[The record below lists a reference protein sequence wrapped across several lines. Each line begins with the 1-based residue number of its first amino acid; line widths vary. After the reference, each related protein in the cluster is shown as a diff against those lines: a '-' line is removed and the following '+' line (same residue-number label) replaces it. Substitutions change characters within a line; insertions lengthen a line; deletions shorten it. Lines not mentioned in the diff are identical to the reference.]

1 MKTKQPQTSEEKEM
15 KRQEKEKNA
24 ISKII
29 ANYQTLS
36 ESLAGQLSLSTPNH
50 GLTTGTYREEIWRT
64 LFEQMV
70 PRKFCID
77 QGVFIIDSYGRISD
91 EVDLAIFDEQYTPYI
106 FKYGKIKFIPIEA
119 VAVAVQC
126 KSTGVDGAPQWAAS
140 IRRLETSINSV
151 ARIINGLKATTLK
164 KAQHDKD
171 NTKLAQTYTRPILIL
186 CSLCK
191 QFPTEDEL
199 DGSFDILL
207 NVDKKGRLEKRIPKE
222 EQDFNEWYMQLNH
235 SMPERLSTEEKDQL
249 KSRISG
255 AGEELGRKLKDL
267 QLVQTTGEENVIL
280 SLTFQLNQ
288 LLMIIN
294 NPIFFPHSS
303 YVEMFRNH
311 IKPAAEAA
319 KQDGESQ
326 KSGEGEGE
334 SHDNR
339 SV

>member
-1 MKTKQPQTSEEKEM
+1 METKQPQTSEEEEM
-15 KRQEKEKNA
+15 KRQAKEKNA

-29 ANYQTLS
+29 ENYQTLS

-77 QGVFIIDSYGRISD
+77 QGIFIIDSHGRISD

-126 KSTGVDGAPQWAAS
+126 KSTGVDGAPKWAAS
-140 IRRLETSINSV
+140 IKRLETSINSV
-151 ARIINGLKATTLK
+151 ARTINGLNATTLEN
-164 KAQHDKD
+164 APQAD
-171 NTKLAQTYTRPILIL
+171 TKLAQTYTRPILIL

-191 QFPTEDEL
+191 QFPTGDEL
-199 DGSFDILL
+199 NDSFDILL
-207 NVDKKGRLEKRIPKE
+207 NVDKEGRLEKSIPE
-222 EQDFNEWYMQLNH
+222 EKRDFTYWYKQLNH
-235 SMPERLSTEEKDQL
+235 SIPEHFSEDKRLLCEGLIKEGPEL
-249 KSRISG
+249 KRTL
-255 AGEELGRKLKDL
+255 EELK
-267 QLVQTTGEENVIL
+267 LVQETGEENVIL

-294 NPIFFPHSS
+294 NPIFFPHRS
-303 YVEMFRNH
+303 YVKMFRNH
-311 IKPAAEAA
+311 IKPAAEQAA
-319 KQDGESQ
+319 ANQNGESQ
-326 KSGEGEGE
+326 KSGEGEEE